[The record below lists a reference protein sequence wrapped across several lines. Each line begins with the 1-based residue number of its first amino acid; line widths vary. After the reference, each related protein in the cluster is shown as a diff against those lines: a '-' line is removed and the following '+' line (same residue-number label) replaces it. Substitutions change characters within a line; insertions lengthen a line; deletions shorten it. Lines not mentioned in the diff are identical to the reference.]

1 MSLLELD
8 DLTVRYGGL
17 VALDEAR
24 LRVDRGSLVGLIGP
38 NGAGKTTMIDC
49 LTGFTPATSGH
60 VIFDG
65 HEVTSLPAHRRT
77 RLGMIRTFQSL
88 ELFDDLS
95 VRDNCRVAASDPR
108 WWEPLADVV
117 RPGRRPVDDALLD
130 DTLATLGLTELAG
143 LRPPEL
149 SHGHRK
155 LVGIA
160 RVLVRKPDLLLLD
173 EPAAGL
179 DSGESQTLGRLLR
192 GKVDNGASM
201 LLIDHDMNL
210 VLGICD
216 RIYVLDFGRVIA
228 EGTPDEIRN
237 NPAVVAAYL
246 GSDVDSDLE
255 PTPESVS
262 RSLPSIGAH
271 TA

>member
-1 MSLLELD
+1 MSLLEVD
-8 DLTVRYGGL
+8 SLTVRYGGL

-24 LRVDRGSLVGLIGP
+24 LRVERGSLVGLIGP

-49 LTGFTPATSGH
+49 LTGFTPATSGT
-60 VIFDG
+60 VVFDG
-65 HEVTSLPAHRRT
+65 HDVTSLPAHRRT
-77 RLGMIRTFQSL
+77 RLGMVRTFQSL
-88 ELFDDLS
+88 ELFNDLS

-117 RPGRRPVDDALLD
+117 RPGRKAVDDAVLD
-130 DTLATLGLTELAG
+130 DTLASLGLSEFAG

-179 DSGESQTLGRLLR
+179 DSAESRVLGRLLR
-192 GKVDNGASM
+192 AKVDGGASM

-210 VLGICD
+210 MLGICD
-216 RIYVLDFGRVIA
+216 HIYVLDFGRVIA
-228 EGTPDEIRN
+228 EGTPDEIRVT
-237 NPAVVAAYL
+237 PAVVAAYL
-246 GSDVDSDLE
+246 GTDAGDEDELLR
-255 PTPESVS
+255 ESVS
-262 RSLPSIGAH
+262 QSVPSTG
-271 TA
+271 TDTR

>member
-1 MSLLELD
+1 MSLLDVE
-8 DLTVRYGGL
+8 DLTVRYGGV
-17 VALDEAR
+17 VALNEAS
-24 LRVDRGSLVGLIGP
+24 LRVERGSLVGLIGP

-49 LTGFTPATSGH
+49 LTGFTPATSGR
-60 VIFDG
+60 VAFDA
-65 HEVTSLPAHRRT
+65 HDVTRLPAHQRT

-95 VRDNCRVAASDPR
+95 VRDNCRVAASNPK

-117 RPGRRPVDDALLD
+117 RPGRKGVDNELLNS
-130 DTLATLGLTELAG
+130 TLESLGLIEFGA

-160 RVLVRKPDLLLLD
+160 RVLVRRPDLLLLD

-179 DSGESQTLGRLLR
+179 DSTESHVLGRQLR
-192 GKVDNGASM
+192 ARVDAGASM
-201 LLIDHDMNL
+201 LLIDHDMDL

-216 RIYVLDFGRVIA
+216 RIYVLDFGRIIA
-228 EGTPDEIRN
+228 EGTPDEIRA
-237 NPAVVAAYL
+237 NPSVIAAYL
-246 GSDVDSDLE
+246 GEDAEDEAETVIPEVPAAHSDGA
-255 PTPESVS
+255 
-262 RSLPSIGAH
+262 RS
-271 TA
+271 

>member
-1 MSLLELD
+1 MSLLELEA
-8 DLTVRYGGL
+8 LTVRYGGL
-17 VALDEAR
+17 VALDEAS
-24 LRVDRGSLVGLIGP
+24 LRVERGSLVGLIGP

-49 LTGFTPATSGH
+49 LTGFTAATSGR
-60 VIFDG
+60 VLFDG
-65 HEVTSLPAHRRT
+65 TDVTSLAAHRRT

-95 VRDNCRVAASDPR
+95 VRDNCRVAASNPR

-117 RPGRRPVDDALLD
+117 RPGRKTVGDALLD
-130 DTLATLGLTELAG
+130 DTLASLGLAEFAA

-179 DSGESQTLGRLLR
+179 DSDESKALGRLLR
-192 GKVDNGASM
+192 DRVDGGTSM

-210 VLGICD
+210 VLAICD

-228 EGTPDEIRN
+228 EGTPEEIRGN
-237 NPAVVAAYL
+237 TAVVAAYL
-246 GSDVDSDLE
+246 GEDAGSEVGVS
-255 PTPESVS
+255 PESVI
-262 RSLPSIGAH
+262 PSVSSMAGD